1 MPSRVAMLGIL
12 FRAAAFTRPGTSP
25 IGIRKVLTHWLRSTA
40 HLETFRCWIGDD
52 RNPALQEVIEARP
65 SILVSLLHPYLHSAW
80 QSRQKLEVI
89 ASHYALLQGRLAF
102 LRATST
108 RAIELA
114 RMGDGLHIQLEAPG
128 KFEHEGQLVIS
139 LAHDRSCL
147 YSLAFTLGEAHG
159 QWMAYVGALQGQHS
173 PDALQTYRELTHRMH
188 GLRPRDLLVTAFREF
203 CQALGIR
210 KILAVSDGTRVC
222 SNRYF
227 EASSRVFAS
236 YDAAWLE
243 SGGVATENG
252 FFELDACLTPRSHE
266 DIPSRKRAQYRR
278 RYALVAELAEQIAR
292 NVPGASTPCPA

>member
-1 MPSRVAMLGIL
+1 
-12 FRAAAFTRPGTSP
+12 
-25 IGIRKVLTHWLRSTA
+25 
-40 HLETFRCWIGDD
+40 
-52 RNPALQEVIEARP
+52 
-65 SILVSLLHPYLHSAW
+65 
-80 QSRQKLEVI
+80 
-89 ASHYALLQGRLAF
+89 
-102 LRATST
+102 
-108 RAIELA
+108 
-114 RMGDGLHIQLEAPG
+114 
-128 KFEHEGQLVIS
+128 
-139 LAHDRSCL
+139 
-147 YSLAFTLGEAHG
+147 
-159 QWMAYVGALQGQHS
+159 
-173 PDALQTYRELTHRMH
+173 MH